1 MRTITREEA
10 LRALNE
16 AVASKGYDYVDKDAA
31 AGRAC
36 RNIRKQDDGTHVPSC
51 IVGTALVWLGIP
63 VEWFIEYDCGAVSVT
78 TVADRLHGANL
89 VTIPE
94 DVLDF
99 LADAQTKQD
108 QKHPWGEAVVYAYL
122 GWNGF
127 NELQPREEA

>member
-10 LRALNE
+10 LHALNE
-16 AVASKGYDYVDKDAA
+16 AVASKGYDYVDADAA
-31 AGRAC
+31 MGHTC
-36 RNIRKQDDGTHVPSC
+36 RNIRKQDDGTWVPSC

-63 VEWFIEYDCGAVSVT
+63 IEWFVETDCHAVSVA
-78 TVADRLHGANL
+78 TVAERLHRASL
-89 VTIPE
+89 VNIPE

-108 QKHPWGEAVVYAYL
+108 QKHPWGEAVAYAYL